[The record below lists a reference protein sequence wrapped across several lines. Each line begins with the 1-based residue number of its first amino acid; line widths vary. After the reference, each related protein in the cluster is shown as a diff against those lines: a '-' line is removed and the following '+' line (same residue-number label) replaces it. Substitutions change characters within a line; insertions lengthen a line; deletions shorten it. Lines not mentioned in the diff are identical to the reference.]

1 MYRRAAGVA
10 AGAVRVIVTLVGA
23 VALGLA
29 IPIAWLW
36 IGAAIQGS
44 QGGRA
49 FNPVVLAIVLGGM
62 LTTYLFVAQVG
73 ARLGFGASGGQPRS
87 PTHSW
92 NRSMRDQPNAGDSPL
107 TPLERLFAGAAVVV
121 SFAYAVWWVT
131 SAGSGLPPPGGP

>member
-1 MYRRAAGVA
+1 MLSVGGTVA
-10 AGAVRVIVTLVGA
+10 RVVATLVGA

-49 FNPVVLAIVLGGM
+49 FNPIVLAIVLGGM
-62 LTTYLFVAQVG
+62 FTSYLLVAQVG
-73 ARLGFGASGGQPRS
+73 ARLGFGASGGQPRA
-87 PTHSW
+87 PHHSW
-92 NRSMRDQPNAGDSPL
+92 NRSMRDQPNADDSPL
-107 TPLERLFAGAAVVV
+107 TPLEKLFASAAVII
-121 SFAYAVWWVT
+121 SFAYAIWWVT